1 MDCIFCRIVAGEI
14 ASDTLYQDEEV
25 MAFRDVHPIAST
37 HVLVIPRKHIPFLTE
52 LSEEDLPLMG
62 RMVDI
67 ANRIAKKEGIAE
79 SGYRMV
85 VNCGEYAG
93 QIVPHLHLHLIGGR
107 KLSDKLG

>member
-79 SGYRMV
+79 SGYRLV
-85 VNCGEYAG
+85 VNCGEHAG